1 MLSNKI
7 ILKIGASEMNFHWI
21 IKKNIRF
28 KSLSILFHFLKMKY
42 TQNTEVSQKRH
53 SAIYLSEMKIR
64 ITLYII
70 SKKYSK
76 KIFIFYIVP
85 KC

>member
-28 KSLSILFHFLKMKY
+28 KSLSILFHFLQMKY

-53 SAIYLSEMKIR
+53 SAIYLP
-64 ITLYII
+64 
-70 SKKYSK
+70 
-76 KIFIFYIVP
+76 V
-85 KC
+85 